1 MYIQTAFWRKA
12 KTMPVMG
19 RRQQAAFV
27 WLLIIYKVVL
37 RAVVSMYITNITTVS
52 TLCMKELKT
61 REFK

>member
-1 MYIQTAFWRKA
+1 M
-12 KTMPVMG
+12 MPVMG

-27 WLLIIYKVVL
+27 WLLIIYKMVL
-37 RAVVSMYITNITTVS
+37 HAVVSMYITNITTVS